1 MRNLYYLHFRESAVP
16 QILEAISDGG
26 AIITPVFDSSFYI
39 ESDMSFGAIKNILK
53 KSPFLTQCNL
63 IKVKNGSEFS
73 ITLE

>member
-39 ESDMSFGAIKNILK
+39 ESDMSFGTVKNILK

-73 ITLE
+73 VTLE